1 MVRSFIPLAVL
12 WIGKLIIDGVIA
24 AMQVRAGGDVVDW
37 WSLGGLVALELGI
50 AVGGEGLARL
60 SSLFESLLG
69 DLFSNRISVR
79 LMEHAATL
87 DLAQYEDAETYDHL
101 DRERRQTVG
110 RYASLSDE
118 FYDANKRLAIKRNVV
133 STVFVTIGTLGYYG
147 AYAVTI
153 YLTVLGRFS
162 IGALTFLA
170 GSFRASRDLIQ
181 RILLSLSQVFEQS
194 LYLSDLFTFFDV
206 QPRVTSK
213 PGARP
218 VPVPIRRGFEFQDV
232 GFRYPG
238 SDRWAVRH
246 LTFTFEPEERIA
258 LVGENGAGK
267 TTLVKL
273 LARLYDPDEGRILL
287 DGVDLREYDL
297 NSLRKNIG
305 VIFQDFVRYDFV
317 LKENIGV
324 SQVEAL
330 EDDGRVREAARRSLA
345 DAVASRLAKGYDQM
359 LGRRFDG
366 GVELSGGEWQKVA
379 LGRAYMRDAQ
389 VLILDE
395 PTASLDARAEY
406 EVFLRFAELTKGRMA
421 VLISHRFSTVRM
433 ADRILVLQGGELVD
447 QGTHEELVARGG
459 LYAELFSLQA
469 AGYR

>member
-1 MVRSFIPLAVL
+1 MAKEV
-12 WIGKLIIDGVIA
+12 KLFN
-24 AMQVRAGGDVVDW
+24 
-37 WSLGGLVALELGI
+37 
-50 AVGGEGLARL
+50 L
-60 SSLFESLLG
+60 SDFL
-69 DLFSNRISVR
+69 
-79 LMEHAATL
+79 
-87 DLAQYEDAETYDHL
+87 
-101 DRERRQTVG
+101 VG
-110 RYASLSDE
+110 RYAKLSNE

-213 PGARP
+213 PGAQP

-297 NSLRKNIG
+297 SSLRKNIG

-330 EDDGRVREAARRSLA
+330 EDDARVREAARRSLA
-345 DAVASRLAKGYDQM
+345 DSVASRLAKGYDQM

-406 EVFLRFAELTKGRMA
+406 GVFLRFAELTKGRMA